1 MPSGPDKTG
10 WSRWRGGFW
19 GNVQRRPL
27 GTRGVASGVRN
38 RLLLL
43 TKVTPWLRSDPLM
56 PSLPERGPLSVI
68 FAFFLGLLLTA
79 FIGVGVNTFHP
90 SPATPLEEQM
100 QALGRKER
108 QIENGRPA
116 SALST
121 SEQAQMRG
129 IRDSVEMLNQRAQQ
143 VREGWGRSTSLILI
157 AFATL
162 AMAIAV
168 LRADQ
173 LSVLSNGLLLGG
185 VFTMVYGVGLI
196 LATGTSMARFLA
208 ITLALVVTLG
218 IGYLRFVRRRDGAL
232 RAEPAMATAPV
243 ADGVEARVQAIE
255 AQLEGIRKALTARD

>member
-1 MPSGPDKTG
+1 MT
-10 WSRWRGGFW
+10 
-19 GNVQRRPL
+19 
-27 GTRGVASGVRN
+27 T
-38 RLLLL
+38 
-43 TKVTPWLRSDPLM
+43 LR
-56 PSLPERGPLSVI
+56 ERGPLSVI

-90 SPATPLEEQM
+90 SPAEPLERQM
-100 QALGRKER
+100 QALGREER
-108 QIENGRPA
+108 QIENGRPT
-116 SALST
+116 SALSAD
-121 SEQAQMRG
+121 EQARMRS
-129 IRDSVEMLNQRAQQ
+129 IRDSVDVLNRRADQ

-162 AMAIAV
+162 VMAVAV

-218 IGYLRFVRRRDGAL
+218 IGYLRFVRRRSEALVLEPTTTAALAPDGL
-232 RAEPAMATAPV
+232 
-243 ADGVEARVQAIE
+243 EARVQAIE
-255 AQLEGIRKALTARD
+255 AQLEGIRKALTTRD

>member
-1 MPSGPDKTG
+1 MPT
-10 WSRWRGGFW
+10 
-19 GNVQRRPL
+19 
-27 GTRGVASGVRN
+27 
-38 RLLLL
+38 
-43 TKVTPWLRSDPLM
+43 LR
-56 PSLPERGPLSVI
+56 ERGPLSLI

-90 SPATPLEEQM
+90 SPAEPLERQM
-100 QALGRKER
+100 QALGREER
-108 QIENGRPA
+108 QIENGRPT
-116 SALST
+116 SALSAD
-121 SEQAQMRG
+121 EQARMRS
-129 IRDSVEMLNQRAQQ
+129 IRDSVDVLNRRADQ

-162 AMAIAV
+162 VMAVAV

-218 IGYLRFVRRRDGAL
+218 IGYLRFVRRRSEALVLEPTTAAALAPDGL
-232 RAEPAMATAPV
+232 
-243 ADGVEARVQAIE
+243 EARVQAIE
-255 AQLEGIRKALTARD
+255 AQLEGIRKALTTRD